1 MGNAAAAAAAAVPL
15 SPSIAAS
22 MFCQVHG
29 LSLRGYLF
37 KVDRTAFSYGKPA
50 VPKHAHSDAE
60 RMVADTRR
68 MSWGMEMDRGKST
81 ALTVGSDVDDGLL
94 ELAPSLLSSLL
105 MPMPSVLRVSLESQ
119 VLPSR
124 RGRFLLPMAGGFEAP
139 PRCMARVVA
148 DELLSRLLVRE
159 QRDETD
165 TCNSDPCGIECTT
178 ASAAVPPGR
187 QCSK

>member
-1 MGNAAAAAAAAVPL
+1 
-15 SPSIAAS
+15 
-22 MFCQVHG
+22 
-29 LSLRGYLF
+29 
-37 KVDRTAFSYGKPA
+37 
-50 VPKHAHSDAE
+50 
-60 RMVADTRR
+60 MVADTRR
-68 MSWGMEMDRGKST
+68 MSWGIEMDRGNST

-105 MPMPSVLRVSLESQ
+105 MPMPSVLRVSLVSQ

-124 RGRFLLPMAGGFEAP
+124 RGRLLLPMAGGFEAP
-139 PRCMARVVA
+139 PRCTRMARVVA

-165 TCNSDPCGIECTT
+165 TCNADPCGIECTA